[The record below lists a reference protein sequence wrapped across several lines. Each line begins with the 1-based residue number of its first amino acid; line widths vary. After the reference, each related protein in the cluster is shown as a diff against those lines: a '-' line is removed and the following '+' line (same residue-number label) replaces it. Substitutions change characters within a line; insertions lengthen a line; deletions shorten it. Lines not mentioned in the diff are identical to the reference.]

1 MYLMTD
7 SMCIHGKD
15 LKMPSIIAFLSGA
28 AITLLIVGIINANTL
43 KDIVLT
49 KRIVI
54 NNTVYQ
60 LIELKDESNGHT

>member
-15 LKMPSIIAFLSGA
+15 IKMQSIIAFLSGA

-60 LIELKDESNGHT
+60 LIELEDESNGNT